1 MSSESLK
8 SKMAKAP
15 KSKALAALILFGFF
29 GSSIC
34 LANDQLSAKPN
45 SQVKVAGVKEHAQ
58 RVVRVLYSQDN
69 AKIVLLGSSL
79 VQMASMAADCKFE
92 NNSLWQNWTNYN
104 DCAENH
110 THASHFEHVIK
121 DTLGQDV
128 SVFNLGEPSAVIED
142 DCLILEKLIKFKKKP
157 RIVVLGIA
165 PRDFIVNQNVDNES
179 PIHHVLH
186 SYDPPSFPLALGGD
200 QLSVLVRALDLSHT
214 ITSLDWIRSSRDA
227 FATSMTADIGRV
239 RQSVLNT
246 RPRSTD
252 LAAAP
257 PASTTASSTT
267 TDSVKDKS
275 VSVNSTS
282 ALTSATAQTNK
293 SAARAAGLQ
302 APRITDYKT
311 PRDYL
316 CAPVTLAD
324 MQGVEFALSEQSRP
338 YLCQQLQALVRLL
351 ALAKKESISL
361 YVVKM
366 PLSGP
371 LTEKIR
377 DSYLQ
382 PIYGR
387 DIPDLCKRYGATT
400 FSLDDKASWPLA
412 YFHDS
417 AHMNSD
423 GGHHFFTELVKRLA
437 EDDTFRT
444 AINPGTRSSRFA
456 SSVNAV
462 TQ

>member
-8 SKMAKAP
+8 SKLSKAP

-69 AKIVLLGSSL
+69 AKMVLLGSSL

-104 DCAENH
+104 NCAESH
-110 THASHFEHVIK
+110 THASNFEHALK
-121 DTLGQDV
+121 DISGHDV
-128 SVFNLGEPSAVIED
+128 SVLNLGEPSAVIED

-179 PIHHVLH
+179 PIHHILND
-186 SYDPPSFPLALGGD
+186 YNPPSFPLTLDGA
-200 QLSVLVRALDLSHT
+200 QLSLLVRALDLGHT
-214 ITSLDWIRSSRDA
+214 IKSLDWIRGGRDA
-227 FATSMTADIGRV
+227 FATSMTHLV
-239 RQSVLNT
+239 
-246 RPRSTD
+246 STHS
-252 LAAAP
+252 A
-257 PASTTASSTT
+257 
-267 TDSVKDKS
+267 
-275 VSVNSTS
+275 S
-282 ALTSATAQTNK
+282 ALTGATPASALTNSTPSIPASRLPSTQSSTAAVANVG
-293 SAARAAGLQ
+293 SRQ

-316 CAPVTLAD
+316 SAPVTLAD

-338 YLCQQLQALVRLL
+338 YLGQQLGALVRLL
-351 ALAKKESISL
+351 KLAKDENISL
-361 YVVKM
+361 YIVKM

-382 PIYGR
+382 PIYER
-387 DIPDLCKRYGATT
+387 DIPDLCNRYGATI
-400 FSLDDKASWPLA
+400 FSLDEKQSWPLT

-423 GGHHFFTELVKRLA
+423 GGHHFFTELAKRLNA
-437 EDDTFRT
+437 EQSFLT
-444 AINPGTRSSRFA
+444 AINTGTNNPRFV
-456 SSVNAV
+456 SGINARM
-462 TQ
+462 Q

>member
-8 SKMAKAP
+8 SKMKKAP

-34 LANDQLSAKPN
+34 LADDQLSPKLN

-58 RVVRVLYSQDN
+58 RVVRVLYSQDH
-69 AKIVLLGSSL
+69 AQIVLLGSSL

-92 NNSLWQNWTNYN
+92 NNSLWQNWSNYN
-104 DCAENH
+104 NCAESQ
-110 THASHFEHVIK
+110 THANHFEHVLK
-121 DTLGQDV
+121 DTLGRDV
-128 SVFNLGEPSAVIED
+128 SVYNLGEPSAVIED

-165 PRDFIVNQNVDNES
+165 PRDFVINQNVDNES

-186 SYDPPSFPLALGGD
+186 SYDPPSFPLALEGN
-200 QLSVLVRALDLSHT
+200 QLNVLVRALDLAHT
-214 ITSLDWIRSSRDA
+214 ITSLDWIRSSRNA
-227 FATSMTADIGRV
+227 FATSMTADVSRV
-239 RQSVLNT
+239 RQYLSTT
-246 RPRSTD
+246 RRPSTD
-252 LAAAP
+252 LSVISPVSITAN
-257 PASTTASSTT
+257 STLAGQA
-267 TDSVKDKS
+267 KDKS
-275 VSVNSTS
+275 ASARSTS
-282 ALTSATAQTNK
+282 ALTSSTAGSATSAATAGN
-293 SAARAAGLQ
+293 LQ

-324 MQGVEFALSEQSRP
+324 MQGVEYALGEQGRP
-338 YLCQQLQALVRLL
+338 YLCQQLGALVRLL
-351 ALAKKESISL
+351 TLAKQENISL
-361 YVVKM
+361 YIVKM

-377 DSYLQ
+377 DSYLE

-387 DIPDLCKRYGATT
+387 DIPILCKRYGATT
-400 FSLDDKASWPLA
+400 FSLDDKESWPLA

-423 GGHHFFTELVKRLA
+423 GGHHFFTELVKRLV
-437 EDDTFRT
+437 EDDTFLT
-444 AINPGTRSSRFA
+444 AIDSGARSSRFV
-456 SSVNAV
+456 SSIDAD